1 MPTKNPADLY
11 YFALVV
17 ENEGYSAASRATG
30 IQTSKLSRHVS
41 SLERRLGV
49 ELLRRTSRKLTL
61 TEVGEAV
68 YKHCREGAIH
78 FDKAY
83 EQVLEL
89 SGEPIGTIR
98 LACPIQIA
106 HTYLP
111 SLLPGFLAK
120 FPRVNLEVEATD
132 RVVDLLN
139 EPFDVA
145 IRVREQIEESSHLV
159 AKSLMTVDRVIVASP
174 SFLER
179 FGQPGHPNELAQF
192 RTVSYIDHRGETE
205 AFWALRKKEGALGR
219 FGHRPRLLINNLDA
233 QLKAAEEAVGLAY
246 LPSVIVQGHLKD
258 GRLRRVL
265 EDWEGPRGIIHL
277 VFSRPLNL
285 LPSVRNLIDHVSTR
299 LPEIIKSA
307 HS

>member
-1 MPTKNPADLY
+1 MPTTSPTDLY

-17 ENEGYSAASRATG
+17 EHGGYSAACRATG

-41 SLERRLGV
+41 NLERRLGV

-68 YKHCREGAIH
+68 YKHSREGVIH

-89 SGEPIGTIR
+89 SEEPIGTIR

-111 SLLPGFLAK
+111 SLLPEFLTK

-145 IRVREQIEESSHLV
+145 IRVREQIEESSRLV
-159 AKSLMTVDRVIVASP
+159 AKSLMTVDRIVVASP
-174 SFLER
+174 SFLKR

-205 AFWALRKKEGALGR
+205 AFWALRKKGGAFGR
-219 FGHRPRLLINNLDA
+219 YGHRPRLMVNNLDS
-233 QLKAAEEAVGLAY
+233 QLKAAQEAVGLAY
-246 LPSVIVQGHLKD
+246 LPSVIVRSYLKD

-265 EDWEGPRGIIHL
+265 KDWEGPQGVIHL

-285 LPSVRNLIDHVSTR
+285 LPSVRNLIDHISTR
-299 LPEIIKSA
+299 LPEIIESA
-307 HS
+307 RL

>member
-17 ENEGYSAASRATG
+17 GNNGYTAASRATG

-41 SLERRLGV
+41 NLERRLGV

-68 YKHCREGAIH
+68 YKHCREGTIH

-89 SGEPIGTIR
+89 SGEPVGTIR

-111 SLLPGFLAK
+111 SLLPEFLAK

-132 RVVDLLN
+132 RAVDLLS

-145 IRVREQIEESSHLV
+145 IRVREQIEESSRLV
-159 AKSLMTVDRVIVASP
+159 AKSLMTVDRIIVASP
-174 SFLER
+174 NFLKR
-179 FGQPGHPNELAQF
+179 FGQPSHPDELAQF
-192 RTVSYIDHRGETE
+192 PTVSYIDHGDKTE
-205 AFWALRKKEGALGR
+205 AFWVLHKKEGAFGR
-219 FGHRPRLLINNLDA
+219 YSHRPRLMVNNLDS
-233 QLKAAEEAVGLAY
+233 QIKAAEEGVGLAY

-258 GRLRRVL
+258 GRLHHVL
-265 EDWEGPRGIIHL
+265 EDWEGPQGIIHL
-277 VFSRPLNL
+277 LFSRPLNL
-285 LPSVRNLIDHVSTR
+285 LPSVRNLIDYISTR

-307 HS
+307 HL

>member
-1 MPTKNPADLY
+1 MY

-17 ENEGYSAASRATG
+17 ENDGYTAASRATG

-41 SLERRLGV
+41 KLERRLGV

-61 TEVGEAV
+61 TDVGEAV
-68 YKHCREGAIH
+68 YKHCREGTIH

-89 SGEPIGTIR
+89 SGEPVGTIR

-111 SLLPGFLAK
+111 SLLPEFLAK

-132 RVVDLLN
+132 RVVDLLS
-139 EPFDVA
+139 EPFDVV

-159 AKSLMTVDRVIVASP
+159 AKSLMTVSRIIVASP
-174 SFLER
+174 NFLKR
-179 FGQPGHPNELAQF
+179 SGHPCHPNELAQF
-192 RTVSYIDHRGETE
+192 PTVSYIDNRDETD
-205 AFWALRKKEGALGR
+205 AFWVLRKKEGAFAR
-219 FGHRPRLLINNLDA
+219 YSHRPRLMVNNVDS
-233 QLKAAEEAVGLAY
+233 QVKAAEEGVGLAY

-258 GRLRRVL
+258 GRLHRVL
-265 EDWEGPRGIIHL
+265 DDWAGPPGIIHL

-285 LPSVRNLIDHVSTR
+285 LPSVRNFIDYISMR

-307 HS
+307 HL